1 MKRRS
6 FPGLLLGAPIAA
18 PIAAKAIASAAASPV
33 VHASALE
40 FTELNAITANFG
52 GYANGVIA
60 SPDGSFKIDFTRG
73 VMVIDENLIVDGTIT
88 AREMRVASLPHD
100 LDLADTDWAAD
111 EPIA

>member
-6 FPGLLLGAPIAA
+6 FLGLLLSAPIAA
-18 PIAAKAIASAAASPV
+18 PVAAKAIASAAASPV
-33 VHASALE
+33 VNASALE

-52 GYANGVIA
+52 SYASGVIT
-60 SPDGSFKIDFTRG
+60 SPDGSFKIDFTRCEI
-73 VMVIDENLIVDGTIT
+73 VIDENRFVDGTIS